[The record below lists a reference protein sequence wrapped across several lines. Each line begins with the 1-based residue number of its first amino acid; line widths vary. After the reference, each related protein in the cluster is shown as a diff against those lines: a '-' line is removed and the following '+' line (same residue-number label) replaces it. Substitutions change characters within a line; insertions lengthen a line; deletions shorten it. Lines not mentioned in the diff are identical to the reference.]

1 MLDTLSLAARYA
13 VVGACLWLPRS
24 RQKSVERWLRGREE
38 FAKTRRADVILMSYG
53 KSGRT
58 WLRVMLSR
66 FYQTAYDMPANRMFE
81 FDNFKRLD
89 PRIPSIYFTHGNYL
103 RNYTGRWSD
112 KADFY
117 DKRILMLARDPR
129 DIAVSQYFQWKHRM
143 LPRKKML
150 NDYPSHGADISVFD
164 FVMDPAAGLP
174 VILDF
179 MEMWQRE
186 LPKAAESLVV
196 RYEVMRAEPQREM
209 KRILAFCRTPGSDEQ
224 IADAVDYAAYEN
236 MKRLETGGAYAGHGQ
251 RLVPGIRGNPD
262 SFKVRR
268 AKVGGYRDY
277 FDDEQ
282 AAAIDALMTA
292 REGPLFGYLPLSDG
306 AEEPQA
312 SATESGDRSETG

>member
-1 MLDTLSLAARYA
+1 MIDNLSLAARYA

-38 FAKTRRADVILMSYG
+38 FSKTRKADVILMSYG

-150 NDYPSHGADISVFD
+150 NDYPEHGTDISVFD
-164 FVMDPAAGLP
+164 FVMDRAAGLP
-174 VILDF
+174 IILDF

-186 LPKAAESLVV
+186 LPKVAESLVV

-209 KRILAFCRTPGSDEQ
+209 KRILAFCGTPGSDEQ
-224 IADAVDYAAYEN
+224 IADSVDYAAYEN

-282 AAAIDALMTA
+282 AAAIDALMA
-292 REGPLFGYLPLSDG
+292 ERQGPLFGYLPL
-306 AEEPQA
+306 AEDVPAAAPEG
-312 SATESGDRSETG
+312 EDRSDTG

>member
-1 MLDTLSLAARYA
+1 MLNNFSIAARYA
-13 VVGACLWLPRS
+13 VVGACLWLPEN

-38 FAKTRRADVILMSYG
+38 FSKTRKADRILMSYG

-58 WLRVMLSR
+58 WLRVMMSR
-66 FYQTAYDMPANRMFE
+66 FYQTAYAIPADRMFE

-103 RNYTGRWSD
+103 RNYTGRWVD

-117 DKRILMLARDPR
+117 DKRVLMLVRDPR

-150 NDYPSHGADISVFD
+150 NDYPRHGTDISVFD
-164 FVMDPAAGLP
+164 FVMHREAGLP
-174 VILDF
+174 IILDF

-186 LPKAAESLVV
+186 LPKVAESAVV
-196 RYEVMRAEPQREM
+196 RYEEMRAEPHREL
-209 KRILAFCRTPGSDEQ
+209 KRILAFYGTPGSDER
-224 IADAVDYAAYEN
+224 IADAVAYAAYEN

-251 RLVPGIRGNPD
+251 RLVPGTRGNPD

-282 AAAIDALMTA
+282 AAAIDALMAA
-292 REGPLFGYLPLSDG
+292 RQGPLFGYLP
-306 AEEPQA
+306 EPGEAPTAGPDCQ
-312 SATESGDRSETG
+312 EGSGVG

>member
-1 MLDTLSLAARYA
+1 MSNSLSIAARYA
-13 VVGACLWLPRS
+13 AVGACLWLPRE
-24 RQKSVERWLRGREE
+24 RQRSIERWLRGREE
-38 FAKTRRADVILMSYG
+38 FVKTRKADRILMSFG

-66 FYQTAYDMPANRMFE
+66 FYQTAYGMPEDRMFE

-112 KADFY
+112 KVDFY
-117 DKRILMLARDPR
+117 DKRILMLVRDPR

-150 NDYPSHGADISVFD
+150 NWYPEHGTEMSVFD
-164 FVMDPAAGLP
+164 FVLDPQAGLP

-186 LPKAAESLVV
+186 LPKVAGSLVV
-196 RYEVMRAEPQREM
+196 RYEEMRAEPQREM
-209 KRILAFCRTPGSDEQ
+209 KRILAFCGTPGSDEQ

-251 RLVPGIRGNPD
+251 RLVPGTRGNPD

-282 AAAIDALMTA
+282 AAAIDALMRA
-292 REGPLFGYLPLSDG
+292 RPGPLFGYLDAPEAPPVTAESRPEDG
-306 AEEPQA
+306 AD
-312 SATESGDRSETG
+312 G